1 MSKSSNA
8 ATVRSLIQRFF
19 NSHDPS
25 VATEY
30 FTPDFKWHGG
40 SVGSYNGAEN
50 YAVAMAGF
58 FRGLPDVLAF
68 EQGLIESGDTVAAR
82 FIVEGTHLGEL
93 WGVQPTGRRIRW
105 EASMVYQM
113 VGGKVAEQWA
123 AEDWAAILH
132 QMGVVQLPWLK

>member
-1 MSKSSNA
+1 MSNSSNA

-19 NSHDPS
+19 NGHDPS
-25 VATEY
+25 IANEY

-40 SVGSYNGAEN
+40 SVGSYQGAES
-50 YAVAMAGF
+50 YAVAMTGF
-58 FRGLPDVLAF
+58 FRGLPDVQAV
-68 EQGLIESGDTVAAR
+68 EQGLIESGNTVAAR
-82 FIVEGTHLGEL
+82 FVVEGTHRGEL

-105 EASMVYQM
+105 EANMVYRM
-113 VGGKVAEQWA
+113 LGGKVAEQWA